1 MAHIHRAARLGNYQ
15 DVLAALAEKEN
26 ADAMSI
32 QHFTPLML
40 AAREGHLS
48 IIKLLLDRGANPN
61 LAHPNGRT
69 ALHLASSAG
78 HEEIVQSLLF
88 GGAFINVISKRGDSP
103 AIEAAH
109 FNHFGVINILRSY
122 QADMSHRDKQGR
134 TVDDWLSLGGV
145 PGHFK
150 QAFGPS
156 REQRAARGSRGRF
169 EQALAKVSV
178 APPDEQ
184 DQL

>member
-15 DVLAALAEKEN
+15 DVLAALVQEEN

-40 AAREGHLS
+40 AAREGHLC
-48 IIKLLLDRGANPN
+48 IVKLLLDRGANPN

-69 ALHLASSAG
+69 ALHLASSTG
-78 HEEIVQSLLF
+78 HEEIVQSLLL

-109 FNHFGVINILRSY
+109 FNHVGVINILRFH
-122 QADMSHRDKQGR
+122 QADMSHCDKQGR
-134 TVDDWLSLGGV
+134 TADDWLSLGGV

-150 QAFGPS
+150 RTFGPFL
-156 REQRAARGSRGRF
+156 EQRAARGGRERF
-169 EQALAKVSV
+169 EQALAKVSA

-184 DQL
+184 DHL